1 MGVGASAKAP
11 VRSDDEIRNS
21 VLMELKWDP
30 KVTSDDIGVAVKD
43 GVVTLTGFVPS
54 YWEKAAAEKASKRVY
69 GVKAVA
75 NDLEVKLLS
84 SRTDPEIARDIVHEL
99 ESHISIPA
107 NKIKATVRNGWVI
120 LEGNVDWQY
129 QKLLAESAAKKIRG
143 VVDVAN
149 NIEVKPVVSPTDIKS
164 KIEEALRRSA
174 ELDARR
180 ITVETEGGTV
190 KLHGSVRAWA
200 EREEAERA
208 AWSAPGV
215 TKVENHITIS
225 P

>member
-54 YWEKAAAEKASKRVY
+54 YWEKDAAEKASKRVY

-99 ESHISIPA
+99 ESHVSIPY
-107 NKIKATVRNGWVI
+107 N
-120 LEGNVDWQY
+120 L
-129 QKLLAESAAKKIRG
+129 
-143 VVDVAN
+143 
-149 NIEVKPVVSPTDIKS
+149 
-164 KIEEALRRSA
+164 
-174 ELDARR
+174 
-180 ITVETEGGTV
+180 
-190 KLHGSVRAWA
+190 
-200 EREEAERA
+200 
-208 AWSAPGV
+208 GV
-215 TKVENHITIS
+215 TYHFLGFS
-225 P
+225 PSHVRVNSSTLATRE

>member
-1 MGVGASAKAP
+1 MGTGASAKAP

-54 YWEKAAAEKASKRVY
+54 YWEKDSAEKAAKRVY

-84 SRTDPEIARDIVHEL
+84 SRTDPEIARDIVNEL
-99 ESHISIPA
+99 QSHISIPA
-107 NKIKATVRNGWVI
+107 NNIKATVRSGWVT

-129 QKLLAESAAKKIRG
+129 QKLLAESAVKKIRG
-143 VVDVAN
+143 VIGVTN
-149 NIEVKPVVSPTDIKS
+149 NIEVKPASSQKLRKHYDAAQNSTRV
-164 KIEEALRRSA
+164 ALRWRPMVERS
-174 ELDARR
+174 
-180 ITVETEGGTV
+180 
-190 KLHGSVRAWA
+190 SCM
-200 EREEAERA
+200 A
-208 AWSAPGV
+208 ACAPGLNERKLKEPPGPLQV
-215 TKVENHITIS
+215 
-225 P
+225 

>member
-1 MGVGASAKAP
+1 V
-11 VRSDDEIRNS
+11 IT
-21 VLMELKWDP
+21 ELKWDP

-43 GVVTLTGFVPS
+43 GVVTLTGFVPN
-54 YWEKAAAEKASKRVY
+54 YWEKDAAEKAVKRVY
-69 GVKAVA
+69 GVRAVA

-99 ESHISIPA
+99 ETHISIPA
-107 NKIKATVRNGWVI
+107 DKITATVRKGWVT
-120 LEGNVDWQY
+120 LEGRVDWHY
-129 QKLLAESAAKKIRG
+129 QRLLAESAAKRIRG
-143 VVDVAN
+143 VAGVTN
-149 NIEVKPVVSPTDIKS
+149 NIEVKPTVSPVEVKS
-164 KIEEALRRSA
+164 KIEDALKRSA

-180 ITVETEGGTV
+180 ITVETDGGVV
-190 KLHGSVRAWA
+190 KLYGSVRAWA

-215 TKVENHITIS
+215 TKVENYITIS